1 MCVSAILP
9 GGPGESGTD
18 GQGIWPAHW
27 MMPEDTSCD
36 PDEGEMDIMEMVSGD
51 GTLYSTYHYQTSWP
65 AANCSYPDGHEEVY
79 SAVTMPS
86 DWDTTYHEYAV
97 ERSSSHIAFVIDGD
111 TVGNWTGDTGESGD
125 PAVPLLWP
133 MSFHLILNTAVGG
146 SWPGEPTA
154 DTVFPT
160 HHYVDYV
167 RVAQQQV

>member
-111 TVGNWTGDTGESGD
+111 TVG
-125 PAVPLLWP
+125 
-133 MSFHLILNTAVGG
+133 G